1 MLPTFLH
8 ESREALETGARE
20 LCQTALLGERAVLC
34 RVLGKYIMYADPS
47 DVGLTPHL
55 CLDGYWESWVTV
67 ALARLLE
74 PGWFCVDV
82 GANQGY
88 FTLLF
93 ADAVGPEG
101 RVLAVEPN
109 PRLTSLLELSLEVNG
124 FAPRARVLQRA
135 VLDKDAQSVRLVVP
149 RGRWMDATL
158 CRDAAQGDDV
168 LEVETVTLDSLTAEW
183 PRVDLV
189 KIDAEGSEESIWRGM
204 RRTLER
210 NREVRVVMEW
220 RGSRYEDPRRFV
232 RGILDAGFPL
242 RHIDYHGELLDATEE
257 QLLNERPD
265 EDWMLYLSRY

>member
-1 MLPTFLH
+1 MLPNYIG
-8 ESREALETGARE
+8 EGREQLEASARAG
-20 LCQTALLGERAVLC
+20 CQSALLGERAVLC

-67 ALARLLE
+67 ALARLLR
-74 PGWFCVDV
+74 PGWHCVDV

-88 FTLLF
+88 FTMLM

-109 PRLTSLLELSLEVNG
+109 PRLTSLLELSAEVNG
-124 FAPRARVLQRA
+124 FAERTRVLARA
-135 VLDKDAQSVRLVVP
+135 AFDADAERLRLAVP

-158 CRDAAQGDDV
+158 CREPAPGEEAV
-168 LEVETVTLDSLTAEW
+168 EVESATLDTLTADW

-189 KIDAEGSEESIWRGM
+189 KIDAEGAEEAIWRGM

-210 NREVRVVMEW
+210 HREIRVVMEL
-220 RGSRYEDPRRFV
+220 RCSRYEDPRRFV
-232 RGILDAGFPL
+232 RQILDAGFPL
-242 RHIDYHGELLDATEE
+242 RHVAYDGELHDATEE
-257 QLLNERPD
+257 QVLHERPD
-265 EDWMLYLSRY
+265 EDWMLYLCRY